1 MRARFT
7 IVPTQGMAALPDS
20 PRVKQT
26 NSRPGHPPAK
36 WRAQACAVIP
46 GIAPVHCPGHI
57 HLHGHPHCFSNYKA
71 MRYIFVYTLG

>member
-26 NSRPGHPPAK
+26 NSRPARPPALLS
-36 WRAQACAVIP
+36 VE
-46 GIAPVHCPGHI
+46 
-57 HLHGHPHCFSNYKA
+57 
-71 MRYIFVYTLG
+71 IFDS